1 MISGPVLILQDSR
14 MLSYLFH
21 FLLFKIQQL
30 SFWVVMRLTD
40 GTCNVSLMVQAM
52 ETHKDEDVEK
62 ETTAFSQRG

>member
-1 MISGPVLILQDSR
+1 

>member
-14 MLSYLFH
+14 ILSYLFH
-21 FLLFKIQQL
+21 LLLFKLQQL
-30 SFWVVMRLTD
+30 SFWVVMRLID
-40 GTCNVSLMVQAM
+40 GTCNVQAM